1 MYLPCRACRTDAC
14 RADALM
20 CVHHALSLMRVHHAL
35 SLKVSCAAGTVTAV
49 PPSSCGGVPACFEVA
64 DAKSSILLKVP
75 HLLQCLRTHIEH
87 AYTYTSAHAQ
97 CHVHT
102 PHASTLQCA
111 PPTVPSLT
119 NPSVLPYQP
128 QTASEEDCAS
138 WVAFLNKLKASL
150 SALRS
155 VSRRCSLP
163 AGGTAAVVAAAVLA
177 DVEGDSA
184 LGAGQASP
192 ALPDRSMHGTRIA
205 GPGPKSPFLRVKH
218 HSRVCGLFPLLLC
231 LLCTLFRVV

>member
-1 MYLPCRACRTDAC
+1 
-14 RADALM
+14 
-20 CVHHALSLMRVHHAL
+20 VLSLTDPL
-35 SLKVSCAAGTVTAV
+35 VSN
-49 PPSSCGGVPACFEVA
+49 PY
-64 DAKSSILLKVP
+64 L
-75 HLLQCLRTHIEH
+75 
-87 AYTYTSAHAQ
+87 
-97 CHVHT
+97 T
-102 PHASTLQCA
+102 PL
-111 PPTVPSLT
+111 
-119 NPSVLPYQP
+119 LPYQP

-192 ALPDRSMHGTRIA
+192 ALPDRPVHGTRID
-205 GPGPKSPFLRVKH
+205 GPGVWYPRAKSPFLR
-218 HSRVCGLFPLLLC
+218 L
-231 LLCTLFRVV
+231 